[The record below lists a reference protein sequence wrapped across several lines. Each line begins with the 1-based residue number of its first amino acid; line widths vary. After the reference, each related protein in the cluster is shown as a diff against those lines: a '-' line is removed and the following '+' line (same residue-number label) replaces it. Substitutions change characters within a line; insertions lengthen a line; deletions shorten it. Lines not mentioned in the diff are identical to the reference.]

1 MFVSLPDRHD
11 GLDDTTDEWCLTPF
25 VRADVGCFGGGCPA
39 APVTLKLVDVRI
51 GVTQA
56 PREITIEVEDSTRDE
71 VKANVEA
78 ALAGATDVL
87 WVADKRGRDIGISAA
102 KIAYVEIGS
111 AEGERR
117 IGFGG

>member
-1 MFVSLPDRHD
+1 M
-11 GLDDTTDEWCLTPF
+11 
-25 VRADVGCFGGGCPA
+25 
-39 APVTLKLVDVRI
+39 DVRI

-56 PREITIEVEDSTRDE
+56 PREINIEVDDSTRDD
-71 VKANVEA
+71 VKARVEA
-78 ALAGATDVL
+78 ALSGATDVL
-87 WVADKRGRDIGISAA
+87 WIADKRGRDVGVSSA